1 MPVPQRVD
9 FLVERAPEPVHKKLI
24 DNGATSQFE
33 PTLAMRR
40 EIISPAGLWVIA
52 SLLIQLANR
61 KNTIAQFPTLCQNFL
76 PSPPIRRQNI
86 V

>member
-9 FLVERAPEPVHKKLI
+9 FFVERAGKPVHKKLI

-40 EIISPAGLWVIA
+40 GINSPADLWVIA

-61 KNTIAQFPTLCQNFL
+61 KNTIAQFHTLCQNFL
-76 PSPPIRRQNI
+76 PRPPIRRQNI

>member
-40 EIISPAGLWVIA
+40 GINSPAGLLVIA
-52 SLLIQLANR
+52 SADTISEPKEYDRLI
-61 KNTIAQFPTLCQNFL
+61 P
-76 PSPPIRRQNI
+76 
-86 V
+86 